1 VPELPEIEVLR
12 RDLERDIVGRKIK
25 SVEVEGL
32 KPIRRHRTKKAFTD
46 ALDGRKV
53 TGVERRGR
61 YLLMRLDGPDVL
73 LVDLGPTG
81 ELVRAKTA
89 RTTVGKG
96 TQVVIT
102 FTQGGQL
109 RYSDPK
115 AAGEMFVTPLIGI
128 AEEVTDLASPGI
140 DPLEASISWI
150 DFGRIIASR
159 HAKLKSLLMDPA
171 VITGIGPV
179 YSDEILFAAG
189 LRWDR
194 DSDSLTDQEVRRLYR
209 AIVETVQEAVKYAG
223 SRGDDNGIDH
233 SASGE
238 PHHFKVYERE
248 GEACRRC
255 RRPLVKLRVANRP
268 MFFCE
273 ACQV

>member
-1 VPELPEIEVLR
+1 
-12 RDLERDIVGRKIK
+12 
-25 SVEVEGL
+25 
-32 KPIRRHRTKKAFTD
+32 
-46 ALDGRKV
+46 
-53 TGVERRGR
+53 
-61 YLLMRLDGPDVL
+61 
-73 LVDLGPTG
+73 
-81 ELVRAKTA
+81 
-89 RTTVGKG
+89 
-96 TQVVIT
+96 
-102 FTQGGQL
+102 
-109 RYSDPK
+109 
-115 AAGEMFVTPLIGI
+115 
-128 AEEVTDLASPGI
+128 
-140 DPLEASISWI
+140 
-150 DFGRIIASR
+150 
-159 HAKLKSLLMDPA
+159 MDSA

-194 DSDSLTDQEVRRLYR
+194 ESDSLTDQEVRRLYR

-255 RRPLVKLRVANRP
+255 RRPLVKLRVSNRP
-268 MFFCE
+268 VFFCQ